1 PRIIL
6 FYSLL
11 CHCSHCLSVR
21 HSFPTRRSSDLWR
34 SEMRLPIKGKKVS
47 KFKFAR
53 HLVILAGQ
61 GRGRRALARLATSA
75 AESLRLLSSS
85 ANLHKCLLCSG
96 LRGSLDR
103 LRQFST
109 SGDRSRVAVEQS
121 CASQRAG
128 GQGSP

>member
-75 AESLRLLSSS
+75 AESLRLLSSRDRKS
-85 ANLHKCLLCSG
+85 TRLNSSHVSISYAVFCLKKKNK
-96 LRGSLDR
+96 
-103 LRQFST
+103 
-109 SGDRSRVAVEQS
+109 VWHN
-121 CASQRAG
+121 
-128 GQGSP
+128 